1 MNINCLPTTND
12 ASVRFYRVPTVTMT
26 FGFYIFPLDNIS
38 SKTTRT
44 AFFIAKINKMFKIII
59 CIHHNL
65 EVSLLLLLQ
74 RTEIICAALF
84 VIPHLDQPLKGFE
97 IEHWPPTNKIR

>member
-1 MNINCLPTTND
+1 
-12 ASVRFYRVPTVTMT
+12 MT
-26 FGFYIFPLDNIS
+26 FRFYIFPLDNIS

-44 AFFIAKINKMFKIII
+44 AFFIAKINKVSKIII

-74 RTEIICAALF
+74 RTEIISAALF
-84 VIPHLDQPLKGFE
+84 VILWRTTNLGRPVIELTSKGEAGIMF
-97 IEHWPPTNKIR
+97 N